1 MRIQKY
7 SVEILS
13 LSLLAGVLLFA
24 VPAYSQKQPSYPDR
38 KREANESVVTIM
50 GSGTASPYT
59 LFAEDIQNVV
69 DEPDVP
75 GGLRVLPILG
85 RGGAQNASDVLLV
98 KDVDMGIFEQDD
110 ISVAA
115 QKDPVTFA
123 NWKQQLRYI
132 AKLSNSEFQVI
143 ARKEIKT
150 LQDLEGKKV
159 NCFKKLSST
168 QLACDKVFGSILKI
182 NINQLNLDQE
192 EAGAKLRSGE
202 IDAFVRY
209 AAAPHG
215 AFKGFKKEEG
225 VHFVPVDADTLG
237 PDRYAE
243 LSKTYSPA
251 LLKNE
256 YYPAVIPAD
265 QPVPTIAGNTLLV
278 AYNWVPGSERYNR
291 CARFVNT
298 FFSSISKFQGA
309 GRQPKWKE
317 INIAYDV
324 PGWTRFKPAQDW
336 LDARKQAESAAPSK
350 LRNDFDNFLE
360 ARHVLNEEIS
370 KEKRDA
376 LFAQFMTWYSERNR

>member
-1 MRIQKY
+1 
-7 SVEILS
+7 
-13 LSLLAGVLLFA
+13 
-24 VPAYSQKQPSYPDR
+24 
-38 KREANESVVTIM
+38 
-50 GSGTASPYT
+50 
-59 LFAEDIQNVV
+59 
-69 DEPDVP
+69 
-75 GGLRVLPILG
+75 
-85 RGGAQNASDVLLV
+85 
-98 KDVDMGIFEQDD
+98 
-110 ISVAA
+110 
-115 QKDPVTFA
+115 
-123 NWKQQLRYI
+123 
-132 AKLSNSEFQVI
+132 
-143 ARKEIKT
+143 
-150 LQDLEGKKV
+150 
-159 NCFKKLSST
+159 
-168 QLACDKVFGSILKI
+168 
-182 NINQLNLDQE
+182 
-192 EAGAKLRSGE
+192 
-202 IDAFVRY
+202 
-209 AAAPHG
+209 
-215 AFKGFKKEEG
+215 
-225 VHFVPVDADTLG
+225 VDADTLG